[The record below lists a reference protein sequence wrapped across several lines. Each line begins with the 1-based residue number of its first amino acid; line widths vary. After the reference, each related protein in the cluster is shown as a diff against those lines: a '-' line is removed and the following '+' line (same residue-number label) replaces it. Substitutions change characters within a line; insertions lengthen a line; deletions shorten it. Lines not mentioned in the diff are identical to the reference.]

1 MHNYSMLIFLMR
13 GALVI
18 ITPFSNNTRDD
29 FTHGHHKMVNTEI
42 KVIAFFVAEDGDTL
56 YNQQK

>member
-1 MHNYSMLIFLMR
+1 MLIFLMR